1 MDDLIEGF
9 IRLMNHPTLIGP
21 VNIGNPGEFTMLQLA
36 EMVLEKVGGPS
47 KITYLPLP
55 GDDPKQRQ
63 PDISLAKAELEW
75 RPTISLDQG
84 LDTTIHYFRN
94 LLAQA

>member
-1 MDDLIEGF
+1 VDDLVDGF

-36 EMVLEKVGGPS
+36 DLVLKKVGGPS
-47 KITYLPLP
+47 KISFLPLP

-63 PDISLAKAELEW
+63 PDITLAKSELGW
-75 RPTISLDQG
+75 KPTISLDQG
-84 LDTTIHYFRN
+84 LDSTIDYFRK
-94 LLAQA
+94 LLAES